1 MVSLGDILF
10 HRIRYQLLTSRGISF
25 GLLVSPFR
33 VSDPCSLFQA
43 PFLSSAKFTLKTA
56 PELLTISLVV
66 LVSILALLAS
76 PSSGVLMIPKYDWW
90 QVLNDEAVTAMFKK
104 QDLDD
109 AMYIGAPFEELF
121 PLLVN
126 HDFGPDGDRDPRL
139 QTPSFSDRFE
149 HILSGLDQILVDGS
163 LGGNA
168 NVTVVDGATVD
179 SFALAYQEESLD
191 DCEMMTC
198 ENIASRRNTTI
209 DKIKAEGIDCI
220 NVRCQ
225 SVAAQATS
233 PLAIVAQKL
242 FDRYRT
248 WMSTSS
254 SEFMITAEPLDSKKA
269 APAWRQPSVSM
280 QCSTMLDDGHE
291 GRSAFFQSWGSFP
304 PFSIS
309 SDGPLLEQVKLLE
322 DGHKPSTIYTDISRL
337 LPPGVNAS
345 TALLIYSVQ
354 PYFDATTYLCLFD
367 ARWIESHVWFTAP
380 YATVMRK
387 GLSLESIQS
396 LSGSSHTEAA
406 SPVISI
412 TADYANSLDTNLNVS
427 STYHQ
432 APGSAYQAS
441 PFDFIQE
448 YCSRGIEYR
457 LRPKCS
463 MLAHTLYLTD
473 SLRRAQSFFRYYSA
487 LQLLESETM
496 KLDPDRWTKLDYR
509 LYHQLHAY
517 EFEGSIIKLSMTV
530 LLVHMMLVYAHLLLL
545 VVGDG
550 WCSRAWSELGEL
562 MALAIL
568 TQPSPLLQ
576 NTGGGVKSWQTWRLR
591 TFVREVTPDGRLELV
606 LKEPVGS
613 PRVLLELEEGQEKR
627 LVEPEADRKYG

>member
-10 HRIRYQLLTSRGISF
+10 HRIRYQLLTNRGISF

-76 PSSGVLMIPKYDWW
+76 PSSGVLMIPRYDWW
-90 QVLNDEAVTAMFKK
+90 QVPNDEAVTAIFKR

-121 PLLVN
+121 PLLVT

-179 SFALAYQEESLD
+179 SFALAYQEESLE
-191 DCEMMTC
+191 DCEKMTC
-198 ENIASRRNTTI
+198 QNIASRRNTTI
-209 DKIKAEGIDCI
+209 DKIMSEGIDCI
-220 NVRCQ
+220 NVHCQ

-248 WMSTSS
+248 WMSSSS

-280 QCSTMLDDGHE
+280 QCSTILDDGHE

-309 SDGPLLEQVKLLE
+309 SDGPLLEQMKLLE
-322 DGHKPSTIYTDISRL
+322 DRHKPSTIYTDVSRL

-354 PYFDATTYLCLFD
+354 PSMNATTYLCLVD

-380 YATVMRK
+380 YATIMRS
-387 GLSLESIQS
+387 GLSLESIQAFT
-396 LSGSSHTEAA
+396 GSSHTESA

-427 STYHQ
+427 STYDQ
-432 APGSAYQAS
+432 APGSASQAS
-441 PFDFIQE
+441 PFDFIQQ

-487 LQLLESETM
+487 LQLLKSDTM
-496 KLDPDRWTKLDYR
+496 KMDPDRWTKLDYR

-517 EFEGSIIKLSMTV
+517 KFEGSIIKLSMTV

-576 NTGGGVKSWQTWRLR
+576 NTGGGVKSWRTWRLR
-591 TFVREVTPDGRLELV
+591 TFIREVTPDGRLELV